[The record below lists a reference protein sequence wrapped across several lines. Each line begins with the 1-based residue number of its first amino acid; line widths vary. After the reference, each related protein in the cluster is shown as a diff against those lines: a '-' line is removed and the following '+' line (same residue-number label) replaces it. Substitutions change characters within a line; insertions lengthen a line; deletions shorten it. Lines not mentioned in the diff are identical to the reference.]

1 MDSFEM
7 NKILGAILGT
17 CLVLVATNI
26 AAGAIFS
33 PRAPVKPGFDIK
45 VPEHKGNEPAAAPA
59 PQKPLGELLASANVG
74 KGKESAKKCEACHTL
89 EKGGPNRVGPN
100 LWGVVGRQRASEPGF
115 DYSSAMKSKGGT
127 WTIDDLNKFLTSP
140 KDFVP
145 GTKMT
150 FVGLPRDTERADVL
164 AFLNS
169 LADNP
174 GPLKAADAGGAAA
187 K

>member
-17 CLVLVATNI
+17 CLVLVAINI
-26 AAGAIFS
+26 AAGAVFA
-33 PRAPVKPGFDIK
+33 PRIPAKPGYDIVVK
-45 VPEHKGNEPAAAPA
+45 AAPKGKEPEQQ
-59 PQKPLGELLASANVG
+59 PQKPLGELLASADVTR
-74 KGKESAKKCEACHTL
+74 GKEAAKKCEACHTFD
-89 EKGGPNRVGPN
+89 KGGANKVGPN
-100 LWGVVGRQRASEPGF
+100 LWGVVGRKRASEAGF
-115 DYSSAMKSKGGT
+115 DYSNAMKSKGGT
-127 WTIDDLNKFLTSP
+127 WTVGELNEFLLNP
-140 KDFVP
+140 RGDVP

-150 FVGLPRDTERADVL
+150 FAGLPRDGERVDVI

-174 GPLKAADAGGAAA
+174 APLKAADAGGA